1 MIVLNITSLK
11 RCNIGDYLATIDN
24 LLFSSPIISPNYYAD
39 YSLEMN
45 GWKTK
50 GIYVEYTNA
59 CLMTKFYFCPV
70 FKGVT
75 CGWQFLDV
83 DSQFNNQLYYQRYA
97 FTTVQEYQLRFDW
110 ISEISYLLSST
121 GLSVYWNGVV
131 IDSFY
136 DYNCTLY
143 TSTYYLK
150 GKVGI
155 NEVAF

>member
-45 GWKTK
+45 SWKTK
-50 GIYVEYTNA
+50 GTYVEYTDA
-59 CLMTKFYFCPV
+59 CLMTKFYYCPV

-83 DSQFNNQLYYQRYA
+83 DSQFNN
-97 FTTVQEYQLRFDW
+97 
-110 ISEISYLLSST
+110 
-121 GLSVYWNGVV
+121 
-131 IDSFY
+131 
-136 DYNCTLY
+136 
-143 TSTYYLK
+143 
-150 GKVGI
+150 
-155 NEVAF
+155 